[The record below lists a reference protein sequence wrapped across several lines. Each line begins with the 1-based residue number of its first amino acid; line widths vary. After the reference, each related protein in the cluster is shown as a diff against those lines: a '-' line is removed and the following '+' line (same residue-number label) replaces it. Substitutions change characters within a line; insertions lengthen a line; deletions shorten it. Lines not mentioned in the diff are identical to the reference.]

1 MAHGHEKPADWKPY
15 VPPAPKEK
23 KEKGPVSE
31 EWKKR
36 KQQFADVDYG
46 RPYTTNRR
54 RRRDPDDAEEGEVL

>member
-1 MAHGHEKPADWKPY
+1 M
-15 VPPAPKEK
+15 PPAPKEK